1 MTSFQTVKKPDQFI
15 IDLRTDEEKELCR
28 KNQPMQTYKLKPE
41 IYEERAQLNSQSI
54 TSFVCNPSFYNL
66 SDVDPSQNLQIA
78 GGKEGKTINTYTV
91 DFKFF

>member
-1 MTSFQTVKKPDQFI
+1 
-15 IDLRTDEEKELCR
+15 
-28 KNQPMQTYKLKPE
+28 MQTYKLKPE